1 MAIKGKGRTRG
12 RRVVAAPPRRQL
24 VVRKPPIW
32 RRRWVLAVAGLVVLG
47 GIVAAILTAVGN
59 RADQARADRETLA
72 VQRFLDR
79 VRTQFPDE
87 VQNVPPDLVV
97 IFPSVSQVLPQIGKD
112 VSPAEAE
119 RKGREVAG
127 AAKAAAEG
135 IQAIPLAD
143 LIPAEFGGDRAA
155 LGDAQFMLVQ
165 SFRIYER
172 IGSLMRAAGEASGP
186 ERKTLVEQAQELTG
200 QAGALFDRG
209 YGKIVR
215 IANRLRISTAVTPV
229 TSPSPSPQPSPS
241 PSPSG

>member
-1 MAIKGKGRTRG
+1 
-12 RRVVAAPPRRQL
+12 
-24 VVRKPPIW
+24 
-32 RRRWVLAVAGLVVLG
+32 
-47 GIVAAILTAVGN
+47 
-59 RADQARADRETLA
+59 
-72 VQRFLDR
+72 
-79 VRTQFPDE
+79 
-87 VQNVPPDLVV
+87 
-97 IFPSVSQVLPQIGKD
+97 
-112 VSPAEAE
+112 
-119 RKGREVAG
+119 
-127 AAKAAAEG
+127 
-135 IQAIPLAD
+135 
-143 LIPAEFGGDRAA
+143 
-155 LGDAQFMLVQ
+155 MLVQ